1 MVKNNDIEK
10 KQLSTILNN
19 PPPNL
24 DEYSK
29 MEESETPLTSIIGD
43 IQISSKSKM
52 ESTLPTPPIKA

>member
-43 IQISSKSKM
+43 I
-52 ESTLPTPPIKA
+52 